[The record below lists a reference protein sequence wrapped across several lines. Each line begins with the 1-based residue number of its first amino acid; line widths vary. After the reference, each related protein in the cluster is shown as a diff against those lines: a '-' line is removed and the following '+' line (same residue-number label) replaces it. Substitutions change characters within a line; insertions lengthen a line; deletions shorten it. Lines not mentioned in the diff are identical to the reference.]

1 MLFVRYYFLRIPSKF
16 LKVTNF
22 FWINTNYQVEVGR
35 PPIFWMVLR
44 ITQVS
49 LGAESWCQ
57 NCSHVK
63 NKLDLGLQST
73 VRWWPFWPHRAMKTQ
88 CNVWNESNQTA
99 DWTMNEGPCLVPSDF
114 FFDVGQVF
122 SLDRRAFSARSYS
135 RYGPE
140 SSFFL
145 CNPRVYKLV
154 FIPIQDSF

>member
-63 NKLDLGLQST
+63 NKVNWIWDSRVPFDDGLSGPTGQWKLNVMSE
-73 VRWWPFWPHRAMKTQ
+73 VRVTKRLIGR
-88 CNVWNESNQTA
+88 
-99 DWTMNEGPCLVPSDF
+99 WTRVLAWF
-114 FFDVGQVF
+114 LRIFFDVGQVF

-145 CNPRVYKLV
+145 CN
-154 FIPIQDSF
+154 F